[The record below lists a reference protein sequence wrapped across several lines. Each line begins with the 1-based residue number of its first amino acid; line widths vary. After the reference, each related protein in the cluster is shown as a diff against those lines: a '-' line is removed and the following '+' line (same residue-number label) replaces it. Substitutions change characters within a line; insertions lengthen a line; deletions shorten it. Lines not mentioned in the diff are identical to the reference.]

1 MIDYRDFAIELVE
14 DGMIGPMTMLTA
26 CLKYMSNDEVKE
38 MLEIN
43 EFVPEAEDEA
53 EEEDDMEWDWNNPA
67 SPHHY

>member
-1 MIDYRDFAIELVE
+1 MTDYRDIAIEMVE

-26 CLKYMSNDEVKE
+26 CLKYMSNDEVKD

-53 EEEDDMEWDWNNPA
+53 EEDDDMEWDWNNPA

>member
-1 MIDYRDFAIELVE
+1 MTDYRDYAIELVE

-26 CLKYMSNDEVKE
+26 CLKYMSNDEVKD

-53 EEEDDMEWDWNNPA
+53 EEDDDMEWDWNSTS

>member
-26 CLKYMSNDEVKE
+26 CLKYMSNDEVKD

-43 EFVPEAEDEA
+43 EFTYAD
-53 EEEDDMEWDWNNPA
+53 EEEDD
-67 SPHHY
+67 